1 MGHNN
6 NTPVIKL
13 DSKAGQME
21 NEILQVNDQL
31 ANSFIEANTQP
42 ILLPELRDKHIIP
55 VFVKDNEPL
64 ISQTDF
70 IDTTLKV
77 ACEVFKG
84 ERILSPSIRIS
95 HPVKGRIPEAKNK
108 AANMLLETEKTLFYE
123 RMAFVCVISSVNT
136 IIGNSPLSL
145 CIGGVKAYNLD
156 NLSNRKGTDEHFK
169 VFIGFQNKL
178 CTNLCIWTDGLKSD
192 LRVGSREELEMSIRV
207 LFQSFKFDKQ
217 LDQMKSFS
225 NLSLNEAQFA
235 HLIGRC
241 RMYRFLS
248 NELKMDIQPMTFGD
262 SQINQVCKDYYSDV
276 SFCKDADGNI
286 NLWNLYNLLTGSN
299 KSSYIDTFLDRSV
312 NAFDFTNG
320 LRRALVSKE
329 QNWFLN

>member
-1 MGHNN
+1 MAMNN
-6 NTPVIKL
+6 NSLVIQL
-13 DSKAGQME
+13 DSNVGQME
-21 NEILQVNDQL
+21 SEILQVNDQL
-31 ANSFIEANTQP
+31 ANSFIEANTQA
-42 ILLPELRDKHIIP
+42 ISLQELRDKHIIP

-70 IDTTLKV
+70 IDTALKV

-84 ERILSPSIRIS
+84 ERILSPAIRIS

-123 RMAFVCVISSVNT
+123 RMAFASVISSVNT
-136 IIGNSPLSL
+136 IVGNSPLSL
-145 CIGGVKAYNLD
+145 CFGGVKAYNLD

-169 VFIGFQNKL
+169 IFIGFQNKL

-192 LRVGSREELEMSIRV
+192 LRVSSLEELEMSIRI
-207 LFQSFKFDKQ
+207 LFESFKFEKQ
-217 LDQMKSFS
+217 LEQMKSFS
-225 NLSLNEAQFA
+225 KLSLNEAQFA

-241 RMYRFLS
+241 RMYKYLS
-248 NELKMDIQPMTFGD
+248 NETKMDIQPLSFGD
-262 SQINQVCKDYYSDV
+262 SQINQVCKDYYGDV
-276 SFCKDADGNI
+276 SFCKDENGNI

-320 LRRALVSKE
+320 LRRALETKE